1 MNPLI
6 LVILSI
12 YTIGIIYG
20 IHRYEDKIKDL
31 NSQIETHIASYY
43 NSVDII
49 SSLDKDNETL
59 KAQIEQIKVINTE
72 LKAGLHTGYP
82 APNIQ

>member
-1 MNPLI
+1 VNPLI
-6 LVILSI
+6 LVILAI

-31 NSQIETHIASYY
+31 NSQIETHIVSYY

-49 SSLDKDNETL
+49 QTLDKDNETL

-82 APNIQ
+82 ASHI

>member
-6 LVILSI
+6 LVILAI

-31 NSQIETHIASYY
+31 NSQIETHIVSYY

-49 SSLDKDNETL
+49 QTLDKDNETL

-82 APNIQ
+82 ASHI

>member
-6 LVILSI
+6 LVILGI

-43 NSVDII
+43 NSVAII
-49 SSLDKDNETL
+49 QTLDKDNETL

-72 LKAGLHTGYP
+72 LKSGLHTGYP
-82 APNIQ
+82 ASHI

>member
-6 LVILSI
+6 LVILGI

-31 NSQIETHIASYY
+31 NSQIDTHIASYY
-43 NSVDII
+43 NSVAII
-49 SSLDKDNETL
+49 QTLDKDNETL

-72 LKAGLHTGYP
+72 LKSGLHTGYP
-82 APNIQ
+82 ASHI